1 MNIFLVIFVLVIC
14 FLFVFFVREYEK
26 FCKDFEI
33 ETLQNHLSE
42 YPLSKFLRYELAPN
56 INKLNH
62 LYFMI
67 VVITCFKKSKIKTY
81 SCHIASPQMFHP
93 NDNQVVS
100 SDLFNDLDFMVC
112 EIRNKG
118 TRRQMRNL
126 LEQYITIT
134 SKYNYIP
141 LSLVKCFY
149 FDCLITLDVFRNDF
163 DMFEIVKYLYQ
174 KLDIDLHKH
183 EKFEKRET
191 CLEADEAMFKM
202 TCKRYDSINLFREK
216 ALSTMIDKWLLN
228 TNVS

>member
-1 MNIFLVIFVLVIC
+1 M
-14 FLFVFFVREYEK
+14 FFVREYQK
-26 FCKDFEI
+26 FCKEFEV
-33 ETLQNHLSE
+33 ETLQNLKSE
-42 YPLSKFLRYELAPN
+42 YPLFKFLRYELAPN
-56 INKLNH
+56 VNMMNH

-100 SDLFNDLDFMVC
+100 SDVFNDINFMVS
-112 EIRNKG
+112 EIRNKES
-118 TRRQMRNL
+118 RRQMKKL
-126 LEQYITIT
+126 VEQYITIS

-149 FDCLITLDVFRNDF
+149 FDSLITLDIFRTDF

-174 KLDIDLHKH
+174 KLDIDLHIH
-183 EKFEKRET
+183 EKFGKRET
-191 CLEADEAMFKM
+191 CLEADEVMFKM
-202 TCKRYDSINLFREK
+202 SYKRYASINLFREK